1 MAEQDETDRDKLLAQ
16 QTVLARFG
24 ELALRSDDLQEILQ
38 DACRLIAEGLGTGL
52 AKVMELQRDGRT
64 LLVRAGVGW
73 RPGVVGTAMVRP
85 EESSGATYALQTGEP
100 VICPDTEREV
110 RFAIPGFLRD
120 HGVRSLA
127 NVMILGSDTRP
138 PYGVLEVDRRSPGPF
153 SENDIAF
160 LRTYANMLSAA
171 VGRFRASEELRR
183 RADDNERLLREL
195 QHRVKNNLQVIVG
208 LVQVQLRRSEHA
220 ETRRAL
226 RAISQRVDAL
236 RLLHDKLYLGGEVD
250 RVDLGAYLTELA
262 GTLLRFHDEDGT
274 RIRLVLEVKKL
285 IVSPDQAAPLGLIVN
300 EFVTNSLK
308 HAFQGAEGTIGL
320 MLEPQKGGATRLV
333 LWDDGKGLPAEP
345 SGGTGM
351 RMIEA
356 LARQL
361 SAGVAWANSGG
372 TRLTMTLRQRRA
384 AIAGVRAALAE
395 ERRMESGASR
405 GG

>member
-1 MAEQDETDRDKLLAQ
+1 MAEQDETDRGRQLAQ

-38 DACRLIAEGLGTGL
+38 DACRLVAEGLGTGL
-52 AKVMELQRDGRT
+52 AKVMELQHDGRT

-73 RPGVVGTAMVRP
+73 RPGIVGTVVIRP
-85 EESSGATYALQTGEP
+85 EESSGGTYALQTGEP
-100 VICPDTEREV
+100 VICPDTEQED
-110 RFAIPGFLRD
+110 RFAIPGFLRE

-127 NVMILGSDTRP
+127 NVVILGADTHP

-208 LVQVQLRRSEHA
+208 LVQVQLRRSAHV

-226 RAISQRVDAL
+226 RAVGQRVDAL
-236 RLLHDKLYLGGEVD
+236 RLLHDKLYMGGEMD

-262 GTLLRFHDEDGT
+262 GTLLRFHDEEDA

-285 IVSPDQAAPLGLIVN
+285 IASPDQAAPLGLIVN

-308 HAFQGAEGTIGL
+308 HAFQGSEGTIGL
-320 MLEPQKGGATRLV
+320 TLAPLKGGITRLT

-345 SGGTGM
+345 GGGTGM

-361 SAGVAWANSGG
+361 SASAEWRNAGG
-372 TRLTMTLRQRRA
+372 ARLTLTMRQPRRA
-384 AIAGVRAALAE
+384 GVSSLA
-395 ERRMESGASR
+395 
-405 GG
+405 